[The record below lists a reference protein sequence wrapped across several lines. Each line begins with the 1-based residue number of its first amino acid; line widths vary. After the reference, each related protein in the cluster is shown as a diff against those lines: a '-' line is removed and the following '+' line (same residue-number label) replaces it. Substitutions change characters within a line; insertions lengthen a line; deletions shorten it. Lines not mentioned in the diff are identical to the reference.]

1 MLMSALKNKGIC
13 AALLIA
19 LIGAI
24 VAVASFGRFDD
35 ALAYQSTPI
44 DNTAMPKI
52 TPEQTGPETDGQ
64 VLARLTRLESDVEHI
79 KSDIAEIKADI
90 KSLEDK
96 IDSNQAELHSKIDS
110 NLRWMIG
117 SMVGILAAT
126 IGGILGGIWL
136 IMNKLL
142 DRLPT

>member
-1 MLMSALKNKGIC
+1 MGGPKNKGIC
-13 AALLIA
+13 AASFIA
-19 LIGAI
+19 LVVAI
-24 VAVASFGRFDD
+24 VTIGSFGRFDD
-35 ALAYQSTPI
+35 VFAYQSTPI

-52 TPEQTGPETDGQ
+52 TPEQTGPETDDQ

-79 KSDIAEIKADI
+79 QADITEIKADI
-90 KSLEDK
+90 KSLENK

-126 IGGILGGIWL
+126 VGGILGGIWL
-136 IMNKLL
+136 MVNKLL
-142 DRLPT
+142 DRLPI